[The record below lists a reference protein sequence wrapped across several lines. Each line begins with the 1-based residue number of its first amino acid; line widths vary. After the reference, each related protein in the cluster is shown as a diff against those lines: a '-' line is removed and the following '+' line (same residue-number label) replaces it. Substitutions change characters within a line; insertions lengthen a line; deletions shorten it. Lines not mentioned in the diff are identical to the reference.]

1 MTSLVL
7 IALLGQTPVPSV
19 TIPAR
24 PEPSVVFVDRGV
36 TYIIG
41 IQSQKVTKID
51 GGIAPLPG
59 PDDPFKGLT
68 GQPRTFYDSIVK
80 SVPDATKRSNGAK
93 AMLSAISST
102 TAQAGAL
109 DLNAQQIIDELVASS
124 TTRKVNELLA
134 GWNLAKL
141 IADANVNTKEGVLLV
156 LDDLKKALEACL

>member
-1 MTSLVL
+1 MTSLIL
-7 IALLGQTPVPSV
+7 LALLGQTPVPSV

-24 PEPSVVFVDRGV
+24 TEASVVFVDRGV

-41 IQSQKVTKID
+41 IQSQKVGKID
-51 GGIAPLPG
+51 GGIAPLPEPDG
-59 PDDPFKGLT
+59 PSKGLT
-68 GQPRTFYDSIVK
+68 GQPRTFYESLVK
-80 SVPDATKRSNGAK
+80 SVPDAAKRSNGAK

-109 DLNAQQIIDELVASS
+109 DLTAQQIIDELVASA

>member
-1 MTSLVL
+1 
-7 IALLGQTPVPSV
+7 
-19 TIPAR
+19 
-24 PEPSVVFVDRGV
+24 
-36 TYIIG
+36 
-41 IQSQKVTKID
+41 
-51 GGIAPLPG
+51 
-59 PDDPFKGLT
+59 
-68 GQPRTFYDSIVK
+68 
-80 SVPDATKRSNGAK
+80 
-93 AMLSAISST
+93 MLSAISST